1 MTLIDPNDP
10 HWIYKQLAI
19 LKAHCKLQVLGMK
32 HSSLTMTDL
41 VEKGHKLGLP
51 LHKPSKLGLRKLIT
65 DIESRL
71 EQLLAAEIKEINND
85 QN

>member
-1 MTLIDPNDP
+1 VIDPTDKD
-10 HWIYKQLAI
+10 WEYRQLAI

-65 DIESRL
+65 DIELRL

-85 QN
+85 KD

>member
-1 MTLIDPNDP
+1 VIDPTDKD
-10 HWIYKQLAI
+10 WEYRQLAI

-51 LHKPSKLGLRKLIT
+51 LHKPSRAGLRKLIT
-65 DIESRL
+65 DIELRL

-85 QN
+85 KD